1 MSGLLINQPLGAI
14 DEVPLSYDPNAP
26 RWLMKRLLDIVLSFA
41 SLVILS
47 PILAFLCLAI
57 KLTSEGPILY
67 KQIRVGAGGK
77 LFLIYKFRS
86 MIQNADSLRNSLASK
101 NEASG
106 PVFKIRND
114 PRITPIGRYLRKFS
128 LDELPQLWNIL
139 RGEMSIVGPRPPL
152 PNEVQNYQ
160 PWQLRRLSVPQGLT
174 CIWQISG
181 RSNVNFDDWV
191 KLDLRYIDSWSL
203 ILDLKIIIHTF
214 LTVLRGHGAY

>member
-1 MSGLLINQPLGAI
+1 
-14 DEVPLSYDPNAP
+14 
-26 RWLMKRLLDIVLSFA
+26 MKRFLDIVLSLA
-41 SLVILS
+41 TLIVLS
-47 PILAFLCLAI
+47 PLLAILCLAI
-57 KLTSEGPILY
+57 KLSSGGPVIY
-67 KQIRVGAGGK
+67 KQTRLGVGGK
-77 LFLIYKFRS
+77 PFLLYKFRS
-86 MIQNADSLRNSLASK
+86 MVQNADSLKTSLSTL

-139 RGEMSIVGPRPPL
+139 RGDMSIVGPRPPL
-152 PNEVQNYQ
+152 PNEVHNYQ

-181 RSNVNFDDWV
+181 RSNINFDDWV

-203 ILDLKIIIHTF
+203 ILDLKIIIQTF
-214 LTVLRGHGAY
+214 FSVLRGHGAY

>member
-1 MSGLLINQPLGAI
+1 MSGLPISQTFEGI
-14 DEVPLSYDPNAP
+14 GRIPLSYDPNAP
-26 RWLMKRLLDIVLSFA
+26 RWLMKRFLDIVLSLA
-41 SLVILS
+41 TLVVLSPLLVIL
-47 PILAFLCLAI
+47 CVAI
-57 KLTSEGPILY
+57 KLSSDGPVLY
-67 KQIRVGAGGK
+67 KQTRLGVGGK
-77 LFLIYKFRS
+77 PFQLYKFRS
-86 MIQNADSLRNSLASK
+86 MIQNADSLKNSLSSM

-139 RGEMSIVGPRPPL
+139 KGDMSIVGPRPPL
-152 PNEVQNYQ
+152 PNEVHNYQ

-181 RSNVNFDDWV
+181 RSNINFDDWV

-203 ILDLKIIIHTF
+203 ILDLKIIIQTF
-214 LTVLRGHGAY
+214 FTVVRGHGAY